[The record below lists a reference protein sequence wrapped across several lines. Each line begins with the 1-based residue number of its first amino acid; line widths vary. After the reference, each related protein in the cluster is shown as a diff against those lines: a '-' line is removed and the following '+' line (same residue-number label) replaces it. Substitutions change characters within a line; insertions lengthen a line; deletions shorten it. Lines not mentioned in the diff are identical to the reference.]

1 MLVGNAAKYLLMMKS
16 FQNIKRWFMM
26 RRTFYYSIKLAV
38 TSQLLQDGWI
48 PVKCSKRADIM

>member
-1 MLVGNAAKYLLMMKS
+1 MIVGNAAKYLLMMKS

-38 TSQLLQDGWI
+38 MSQLLQDGWI
-48 PVKCSKRADIM
+48 PVKFSKRANIM